1 MSCAGTEF
9 VGQVWAD
16 GLQQPEDILIRKRR
30 SALTYTR
37 RDLGKLALA
46 TLSAS
51 TLTAKPNSRWNGV
64 QVGLN
69 VPYSFRGLSGT
80 ADKIIEYMT
89 QLNLS
94 ACELRLQPVEAYLGA
109 PGVYASSNDAP
120 RGAGSGRGAGRG
132 RGPLTPEQQAA
143 ADEAAKKLSDWRTAL
158 AMNKIRDFRRKY
170 EDAGIL
176 IQILKIDNFN
186 SFSDEV
192 TDYFFNVAKNLGC
205 YALSTEGRLAD
216 VERLGRFAAK
226 HKMMIGYHGHTAG
239 PGGEAFGA
247 PENWEKAMEVSPY
260 NGINLDLGHFL
271 VGNKT
276 SPIPFLT
283 KYHDKVTHIH
293 VKDRKLDG
301 ATVPFGQGDVPIV
314 EALQIIR
321 KNRWKIQATIEFEYP
336 TPPGSD
342 VLTEIGKCVE
352 YCHKALEG

>member
-1 MSCAGTEF
+1 MHC
-9 VGQVWAD
+9 
-16 GLQQPEDILIRKRR
+16 
-30 SALTYTR
+30 TR
-37 RDLGKLALA
+37 RDFGKVALA
-46 TLSAS
+46 ALPTSA
-51 TLTAKPNSRWNGV
+51 LIAKPNSLWGGV

-69 VPYSFRGLSGT
+69 VPYSFRGMSGS

-109 PGVYASSNDAP
+109 PGVYASANDAP
-120 RGAGSGRGAGRG
+120 GGRARGAGGGAGRG
-132 RGPLTPEQQAA
+132 RAALTPEQQTA
-143 ADEAAKKLSDWRTAL
+143 ADAAAKKLSDWRLAL
-158 AMNKIRDFRRKY
+158 SLDRIRAFRQKY
-170 EDAGIL
+170 EDAGIQ

-186 SFSDEV
+186 SFSDDV
-192 TDYFFNVAKNLGC
+192 TDYFFAVAKNLGC

-247 PENWEKAMEVSPY
+247 PENWERAMEVSPY

-293 VKDRKLDG
+293 VKDRKYDG

-314 EALQIIR
+314 EALRLIKQ
-321 KNRWKIQATIEFEYP
+321 NRWKIQATIEFEYP

-342 VLTEIGKCVE
+342 VLTEIGKSAE
-352 YCHKALEG
+352 YCRKALEG